1 MASNIYIYSEIRI
14 DDEVTYVI
22 SGVNEYTGKS
32 FNLTYVYNNKVVSPQ
47 WSITSGNQYA
57 TINEHGKVEIDVG
70 VIGEQIL
77 VMAVYKGK
85 TATKQITITYDNQIV
100 IEGADTITGS
110 SGNVICRFNGN
121 IVNPTWVL
129 TAGNGAAEISDRGL
143 ITFVDSGTIIVQAT
157 YHGYV
162 TSKQIELVYDAGTT
176 TETTVDEN
184 GTVTTET
191 TSTTTD

>member
-1 MASNIYIYSEIRI
+1 MASNIYIYSEVRI

-85 TATKQITITYDNQIV
+85 TATK
-100 IEGADTITGS
+100 
-110 SGNVICRFNGN
+110 
-121 IVNPTWVL
+121 
-129 TAGNGAAEISDRGL
+129 
-143 ITFVDSGTIIVQAT
+143 
-157 YHGYV
+157 
-162 TSKQIELVYDAGTT
+162 
-176 TETTVDEN
+176 
-184 GTVTTET
+184 
-191 TSTTTD
+191 